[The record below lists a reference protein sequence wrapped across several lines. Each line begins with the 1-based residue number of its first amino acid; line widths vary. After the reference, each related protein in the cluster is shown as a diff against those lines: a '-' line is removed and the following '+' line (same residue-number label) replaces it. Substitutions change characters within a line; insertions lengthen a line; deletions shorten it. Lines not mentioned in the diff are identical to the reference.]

1 MMIQITSTHLT
12 RSENAMIRK
21 YAKFVLDKFVRRGI
35 QNRAKIHIRV
45 HTQEEIKDPVDKRD
59 FRKYRAWCTYDG
71 LDGDLKKFTV
81 FLNVKDVNARA
92 KMLPIRLKN
101 LLVNLGHE
109 LVHVKQYL
117 NGEVFDYVSGDVRY
131 KGAIFEAAWLENEEA
146 YYDSPWEIEAYGREW
161 GLYSLFVRKL
171 KEECSQK

>member
-1 MMIQITSTHLT
+1 MIQITSSHLT

-21 YAKFVLDKFVRRGI
+21 YAKFVLSKFVRPCV
-35 QNRAKIHIRV
+35 QKRAKVHIRI
-45 HTQEEIKDPVDKRD
+45 HRQDEIKDPIDKRD
-59 FRKYRAWCTYDG
+59 LRQYRAWCTYDG
-71 LDGDLKKFTV
+71 HDGDVKNFTI
-81 FLNVKDVNARA
+81 FMNVKDVNTRA

-101 LLVNLGHE
+101 LLINLGHE
-109 LVHVKQYL
+109 LIHVKQYL

-161 GLYSLFVRKL
+161 GLYTMFVRKL
-171 KEECSQK
+171 KEECFQK